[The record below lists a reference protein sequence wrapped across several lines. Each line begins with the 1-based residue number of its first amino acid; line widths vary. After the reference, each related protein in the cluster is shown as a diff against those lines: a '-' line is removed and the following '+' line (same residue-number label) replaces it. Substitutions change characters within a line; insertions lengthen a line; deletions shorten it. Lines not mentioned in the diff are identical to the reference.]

1 MALFSDPNRANCAGC
16 HTMNPTSS
24 QPQDS
29 SFSDFKY
36 YALGVPRNSAIPDNA
51 DAAFFDVGLS
61 GPQRTAP
68 ALPASVPNGETIDN
82 FCGKFRVPTLR
93 NLALRGALVW
103 RQRYCP

>member
-1 MALFSDPNRANCAGC
+1 MALFSDPSRVNCAGC
-16 HTMNPTSS
+16 HSLNPTSS
-24 QPQDS
+24 QPQNS

-36 YALGVPRNSAIPDNA
+36 CALGVPRNSAIPDNA

-61 GPQRTAP
+61 GPQRAAP

-82 FCGKFRVPTLR
+82 FCGKFRVPTLP
-93 NLALRGALVW
+93 NVALRDALVW